1 MRLQDKTAIVTGG
14 ASGFGAGIVKHFAAA
29 GARVLLTDLDAA
41 KGESTAREIN
51 ESNASNDSSG
61 EVSFMA
67 VDVTDQAQVQDAVEH
82 AKQRFGGID
91 ILVNNAGIGQRPV
104 ALEDTSDEIYDALYN
119 INVRGVFIGCRAAL
133 PVMKARGGGVIINTA
148 SGIALTPRPN
158 LVTYAA
164 TKGAVVTFTKGLA
177 MELAEFN
184 IRVNALCPAAG
195 DTPMLAEFMGG
206 EDTAENRA
214 KYMAGIPL
222 GKLVTGDD
230 MGAAATYLASDEA
243 GMITGTCLA
252 VDGGRC
258 I

>member
-29 GARVLLTDLDAA
+29 GARVLLTDRDAG
-41 KGESTAREIN
+41 KGEATARELKQ
-51 ESNASNDSSG
+51 SPG
-61 EVSFMA
+61 EVSFMP
-67 VDVTDQAQVQDAVEH
+67 VDVTDQAQVQAAVDQAIE
-82 AKQRFGGID
+82 RYGRLD

-104 ALEDTSDEIYDALYN
+104 ALDETSDEIYDALYD

-133 PVMKARGGGVIINTA
+133 PAMKAQNSGVIINTA

-177 MELAEFN
+177 MELAEFG

-206 EDTAENRA
+206 KDTAENRA

>member
-29 GARVLLTDLDAA
+29 GARVLLTDRDAG
-41 KGESTAREIN
+41 KGE
-51 ESNASNDSSG
+51 
-61 EVSFMA
+61 
-67 VDVTDQAQVQDAVEH
+67 
-82 AKQRFGGID
+82 
-91 ILVNNAGIGQRPV
+91 
-104 ALEDTSDEIYDALYN
+104 
-119 INVRGVFIGCRAAL
+119 RAAL
-133 PVMKARGGGVIINTA
+133 PAMKAQNSGVIINTA

-177 MELAEFN
+177 MELAEFG

-206 EDTAENRA
+206 KDTAENRA

>member
-1 MRLQDKTAIVTGG
+1 MQLQDKTAIVTGG
-14 ASGFGAGIVKHFAAA
+14 ASGFGAGIAEHFAAA
-29 GARVLLTDLDAA
+29 GARVLLTDRDAERGAATANELDA
-41 KGESTAREIN
+41 STA
-51 ESNASNDSSG
+51 G
-61 EVSFMA
+61 EVSFMP
-67 VDVTDQAQVQDAVEH
+67 VDVTDQAQVQAAVAQVIERH
-82 AKQRFGGID
+82 GHLD

-104 ALEDTSDEIYDALYN
+104 ALEDTSDAIYDALYD

-133 PVMKARGGGVIINTA
+133 PVMKARRAGVIINTA

-177 MELAEFN
+177 MELAEFG

-206 EDTAENRA
+206 QDTAENRA

-230 MGAAATYLASDEA
+230 MGAAATYLASDAA

>member
-29 GARVLLTDLDAA
+29 GARVLLTDRDAA
-41 KGESTAREIN
+41 KGEQTAN
-51 ESNASNDSSG
+51 ALDAESPGDVA
-61 EVSFMA
+61 FMA
-67 VDVTDQAQVQDAVEH
+67 VDVTDQAQVQAAVDH
-82 AKQRFGGID
+82 AAERFGGLD

-104 ALEDTSDEIYDALYN
+104 ALEDTSDEIYDALYD
-119 INVRGVFIGCRAAL
+119 INVRGVFIGCKCAL
-133 PVMKARGGGVIINTA
+133 PAMKRGGGGVIINTA
-148 SGIALTPRPN
+148 SAIALTPRPN

-177 MELAEFN
+177 MELAAFN

-206 EDTAENRA
+206 QDTAENRA